1 MWALAHRG
9 EPIMRTLFSPVTAGK
24 LQLDHRVVMA
34 PTTRMRT
41 LHGGIPGD
49 LMIEYY
55 RQRASHGGLLIAE
68 ATAVS
73 PFANAYEDA
82 PGIFTDEQ
90 QAGWQ
95 RLVEA
100 VHARGSQIVLQ
111 LWHPGRQ
118 SLPELSLGRQPIA
131 PSALIARET
140 YGVVKNEQGAYEGKL
155 FPVPR
160 ALELEEIQALM
171 DELRKAAIRARAA
184 GFDGVELHAA
194 NGYLPEQFLLDGSNQ
209 RTDIYGG
216 SPENRARFLL
226 ESVEVLTD
234 VWGPGRVAV
243 RISPS
248 GTYGDMHDSDPS
260 ATFRYLAEQLN
271 RSKLAY
277 LHIIEPRIVGPEDRE
292 VGRYAEPIASRDL
305 RAFYQGKIMAAGG
318 FKPEDAEDVLNKNEA
333 DLIAFGRLF
342 TSNPD
347 LPERIRNA
355 YPLAAYNREAF
366 FGGDERGY
374 TDFPAYKPLAT
385 KAMLV

>member
-9 EPIMRTLFSPVTAGK
+9 ETIMKTLFSSVTAGK
-24 LQLDHRVVMA
+24 IQLEHRVVMA

-41 LHGGIPGD
+41 LQGGIPGD
-49 LMIEYY
+49 LMTEYY

-111 LWHPGRQ
+111 LCHPGRQ
-118 SLPELSLGRQPIA
+118 SLPELSSGHQPIA

-140 YGVVKNEQGAYEGKL
+140 YGMVKNKQGAYEGKL

-160 ALELEEIQALM
+160 ALELDEIQELM
-171 DELRKAAIRARAA
+171 DELRKAALRARAA

-209 RTDIYGG
+209 RTDSYGG
-216 SPENRARFLL
+216 SLENRARFLF
-226 ESVEVLTD
+226 ESVDVLTD

-248 GTYGDMHDSDPS
+248 GIYGDMHDSDPS

-271 RSKLAY
+271 RSQLAY
-277 LHIIEPRIVGPEDRE
+277 LHIIEPRIIGPEDRE
-292 VGRYAEPIASRDL
+292 AGRYAEPVASRDL
-305 RAFYQGKIMAAGG
+305 RAFYHGKIIAAGG
-318 FKPEDAEDVLNKNEA
+318 FKPEDAEEILNKNEA
-333 DLIAFGRLF
+333 DLVAFGRLF

-385 KAMLV
+385 KAVLI

>member
-1 MWALAHRG
+1 MKK
-9 EPIMRTLFSPVTAGK
+9 LFSPVTAGK

-41 LHGGIPGD
+41 EQGGIPGD

-118 SLPELSLGRQPIA
+118 SLPELSSGRQPIA

-140 YGVVKNEQGAYEGKL
+140 YGVVKNKQGVYEGKL
-155 FPVPR
+155 FPAPR
-160 ALELEEIQALM
+160 ALELDEIPSLM
-171 DELRKAAIRARAA
+171 DELRLAAIRARAA

-194 NGYLPEQFLLDGSNQ
+194 NGYLPEQFLLDGSNK
-209 RTDIYGG
+209 RTDSYGG
-216 SPENRARFLL
+216 SLENRARFLL
-226 ESVEVLTD
+226 ESVDVLTD
-234 VWGPGRVAV
+234 VWGAGRVAV

-248 GTYGDMHDSDPS
+248 GIYGDMHDSNPS

-271 RSKLAY
+271 RSELAY

-292 VGRYAEPIASRDL
+292 AGQYAEPVASRDL
-305 RAFYQGKIMAAGG
+305 RDFYKGKIIAAGG
-318 FKPEDAEDVLNKNEA
+318 FKPEDAEETLRKNEA
-333 DLIAFGRLF
+333 DLISFGRLF

-355 YPLAAYNREAF
+355 SPLAAYNRDAF

-374 TDFPAYKPLAT
+374 TDFPAYKPSVTNVL
-385 KAMLV
+385 LV

>member
-1 MWALAHRG
+1 MKAL
-9 EPIMRTLFSPVTAGK
+9 LSPVTAGK
-24 LQLDHRVVMA
+24 LQLSHRVVMA

-41 LHGGIPGD
+41 APGGVPGD

-55 RQRASHGGLLIAE
+55 RQRASQGGLLIAE

-100 VHARGSQIVLQ
+100 VHAQGSRIVLQ

-118 SLPELSLGRQPIA
+118 SLPELSSGHQPVA
-131 PSALIARET
+131 PSALIAKDT
-140 YGVVKNEQGAYEGKL
+140 YGVVKNKQGTYEGKL
-155 FPVPR
+155 FPEPR
-160 ALELEEIQALM
+160 ALEISEIHDLM
-171 DELRKAAIRARAA
+171 DELRQAAIRAKAA

-209 RTDIYGG
+209 RADSYGG
-216 SPENRARFLL
+216 SLENRARFLL
-226 ESVEVLTD
+226 ESVATLTD
-234 VWGPGRVAV
+234 VWGTGRVAV

-248 GTYGDMHDSDPS
+248 GIYGDMHDSDP
-260 ATFRYLAEQLN
+260 ATTFRYLVEQLN
-271 RSKLAY
+271 RFELAY
-277 LHIIEPRIVGPEDRE
+277 LHIIEPRIVGPEDRTA
-292 VGRYAEPIASRDL
+292 GHYAEPVASRDL
-305 RAFYQGKIMAAGG
+305 RAFYQGKIIAAGG
-318 FKPEDAEDVLNKNEA
+318 FKPKEAEDTLQKGEA

-347 LPERIRNA
+347 LPERIRHA
-355 YPLAAYNREAF
+355 YPLAAYNRDAF

-374 TDFPAYKPLAT
+374 SDFPAYTPL
-385 KAMLV
+385 KK